1 MLTTHHYLG
10 LDAGEPLLVL
20 GTGTP
25 LRQFIYSVD
34 LGRLFIWVLRN
45 YDSPDPIILSVPEAD
60 EVSIKTAAEAIV
72 TAMGCCG
79 LQVGIATYY
88 IHYYLGGFGF

>member
-1 MLTTHHYLG
+1 M
-10 LDAGEPLLVL
+10 L

-45 YDSPDPIILSVPEAD
+45 YDQPDPIILSVPEAD
-60 EVSIKTAAEAIV
+60 EVSIRDAAESIV
-72 TAMGCCG
+72 AAMGCKG
-79 LQVGIATYY
+79 LKVGPLYP
-88 IHYYLGGFGF
+88 